1 MSTNTNTN
9 KLVSTLSEIN
19 PDRLPS
25 FYSASS
31 NSNYASASTSNS
43 SGGFMDFFSNFTWQ
57 TWLIIILILAFL
69 GINIFS
75 YLEMG
80 TEKTKDFFAPVLKL
94 FGYETLKTTKQI
106 VETSA
111 TGTKAGVDIIA
122 NSATGTINAIE
133 NKASSSNNNNTY
145 NNTNTNTNANN
156 QVTGQQ
162 PNNASRNTQSIQ
174 DQKKMER
181 QINELED
188 LQEQNLQK
196 ALDDSKSPNSGP
208 RPDDS
213 LSRIQASN
221 GSGKAGWCFI
231 GEDRGFRTCSQIGQ
245 NDQCMSGDIFPSQ
258 EICMNPNLRP

>member
-1 MSTNTNTN
+1 MSSNTNTN

-19 PDRLPS
+19 PERLPS
-25 FYSASS
+25 FSSIGSNSASAS
-31 NSNYASASTSNS
+31 NSNSI
-43 SGGFMDFFSNFTWQ
+43 GGFMDFFSNLTWQ
-57 TWLIIILILAFL
+57 TWLIVILILAFL

-75 YLEMG
+75 YLQMG
-80 TEKTKDFFAPVLKL
+80 TEKTRDIFAPVLKL
-94 FGYETLKTTKQI
+94 FGYETLETTKQI
-106 VETSA
+106 IETSA
-111 TGTKAGVDIIA
+111 TGTKAGVDIVA
-122 NSATGTINAIE
+122 NTTTGTINAIE
-133 NKASSSNNNNTY
+133 NKAASSNNNNTY
-145 NNTNTNTNANN
+145 NNTNTNTGNTI
-156 QVTGQQ
+156 TGQQ
-162 PNNASRNTQSIQ
+162 PNNASKNTQSIQ
-174 DQKKMER
+174 DQQKMER

-196 ALDDSKSPNSGP
+196 ALDDSKSSNSGP